1 MGRRSQRGPTQ
12 VLSPSH
18 TFASPSLSLSLPTSS
33 ACSPMTL
40 PVSCGCSLSR
50 GSVLTVAIRVARDVV
65 CTRVVVS
72 RCVVSCPSVYSRKGS
87 GSPPGAVFPSGHG
100 SQLWARFNY
109 PSLRLHPHAYTDA
122 TISHLSSCYSRQTTQ
137 TRPRHSLN
145 SLIAT
150 SWTW

>member
-72 RCVVSCPSVYSRKGS
+72 RCADLVSTRVLLRD
-87 GSPPGAVFPSGHG
+87 PGPRPGPRFPSGRG
-100 SQLWARFNY
+100 SQVWARFNY
-109 PSLRLHPHAYTDA
+109 PSLRLHPHAYT
-122 TISHLSSCYSRQTTQ
+122 T
-137 TRPRHSLN
+137 PRS
-145 SLIAT
+145 AT
-150 SWTW
+150 SRAVTRDKPLRRALATRTIL